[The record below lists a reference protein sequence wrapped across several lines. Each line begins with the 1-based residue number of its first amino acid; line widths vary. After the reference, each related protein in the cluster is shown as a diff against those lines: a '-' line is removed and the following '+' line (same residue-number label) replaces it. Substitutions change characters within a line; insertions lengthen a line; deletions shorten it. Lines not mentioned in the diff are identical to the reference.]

1 MTDCNKFILHEFRE
15 KNKKIG
21 YVPSILETS
30 SIWKFRYI
38 CYKFNYFLK
47 HIPLP
52 KISKN
57 KIYEAVFIDFR
68 ILPHIEFLI
77 RNTILK
83 LGSSWSY
90 TIICGIDNYEYI
102 CDIVNNINK
111 NIKIIKLEYNN
122 LSQGEYSNLLTTK
135 NFWDKLYGEQI
146 LIYQEDSLIFNK
158 NIKPFLKYDFIGAPF
173 GKDKNDTPNCVGNG
187 GFSLRTKCK
196 MLEVIKNCKLED
208 LNVNSSTQNFM
219 DMTKLEYP
227 PEDVYFSK
235 NMQEYKIGDVS
246 DWNSAY
252 KFSSEQVFN
261 PNSFGGHKFWISNKN
276 WQQFLT
282 KIFNYKQYIAKS
294 DLNKFLKYK
303 ELPQDFNKN
312 KEIKNAYDIDIE
324 FFCKVN
330 NIKYINDKLTL
341 KYINDISLDGFIYHP
356 KQLFNIFSDFSIYK
370 FLNNIYISKNN
381 TIIPIQN
388 FVNKYLY
395 NSSFDYLSELLIK
408 KKYDTLNNNYDI
420 ILLVFIGNE
429 DLGID
434 LLKRIIDYKKINIEF
449 NIAFCIN
456 NTIKN
461 TQKIKTIIKN
471 NFDFYAIYYSK
482 EFGTDITPT
491 LLMYNDILKNH
502 RDIKHILKF
511 HTKSISSLYNTL
523 TDYLLKTPIE
533 KIISSKQTMCNCVGP
548 VETYIKLSDDIFND
562 KLKKEYSNAINI
574 NNYFI
579 GGTIF
584 YTENHVFN
592 KVVDFVKNNNY
603 RSFLLNT
610 LYENNTINQTCSP
623 IHFLE
628 RLFGVIKV

>member
-1 MTDCNKFILHEFRE
+1 MANFDKFILNEFT
-15 KNKKIG
+15 KKIKKIG
-21 YVPSILETS
+21 YEPSVLETS
-30 SIWKFRYI
+30 SIWQFRYM
-38 CYKFNYFLK
+38 CYKLNYFMK
-47 HIPLP
+47 YIPLP

-77 RNTILK
+77 RNIILK

-90 TIICGIDNYEYI
+90 TIICGIDNYEHM
-102 CDIVNNINK
+102 CEIVRNINK

-122 LSQGEYSNLLTTK
+122 LSQGEYSKLLTTK
-135 NFWDKLYGEQI
+135 FFWDKLYGEQI
-146 LIYQEDSLIFNK
+146 LIYQEDSLVFNR

-173 GKDKNDTPNCVGNG
+173 GREKNDTSNGVGNG
-187 GFSLRTKCK
+187 GFSLRTKYK
-196 MLEVIKNCKLED
+196 MLEVIEKCKLED

-219 DMTKLEYP
+219 DMANLKYP

-235 NMQEYKIGDVS
+235 NMQDFKIGDVA
-246 DWNSAY
+246 DWDTAY
-252 KFSSEQVFN
+252 QFSSEQVFN
-261 PNSFGGHKFWISNKN
+261 PNSFGGHQFWISNSK
-276 WQQFLT
+276 WLPFL
-282 KIFNYKQYIAKS
+282 KKLFNYKKYIVKS
-294 DLNKFLKYK
+294 DLNKYLKYK
-303 ELPQDFNKN
+303 GLPQEFNKN
-312 KEIKNAYDIDIE
+312 NQIKNAFDIDIE

-330 NIKYINDKLTL
+330 NIKYINDNLSL
-341 KYINDISLDGFIYHP
+341 KHINDISLDGFIYHS
-356 KQLFNIFSDFSIYK
+356 KQLFNIFSDISLYK

-381 TIIPIQN
+381 DIIPIQN
-388 FVNKYLY
+388 FVNKHLY
-395 NSSFDYLSELLIK
+395 NSSFDYLTELLIK
-408 KKYDTLNNNYDI
+408 KKYDTLNDNYNT

-429 DLGID
+429 ELGID
-434 LLKRIIDYKKINIEF
+434 LLKRIIEYKKINLEF

-456 NTIKN
+456 CKIEN

-491 LLMYNDILKNH
+491 LLMYNDIIKNH
-502 RDIKHILKF
+502 TDIKHILKF
-511 HTKSISSLYNTL
+511 HTKSISNLYNTL
-523 TDYLLKTPIE
+523 TDYLLKTPLE
-533 KIISSKQTMCNCVGP
+533 KIILDKQDTCNCVGP
-548 VETYIKLSDDIFND
+548 QETYIKLTDDTFND

-574 NNYFI
+574 NNYFV

-584 YTENHVFN
+584 YTENCVFN
-592 KVVDFVKNNNY
+592 KVLDFIKNNNY

-628 RLFGVIKV
+628 RLFGVIKL